1 MRSRS
6 WWALCERGVL
16 LELVSSPGKSDALR
30 ECCEAALAKAR
41 LKPDTIKTNFLILK
55 PFGTKAKG
63 P

>member
-1 MRSRS
+1 
-6 WWALCERGVL
+6 L